1 MSIKAGYLTPHPPL
15 IIPQVGRGMEREIE
29 NTIEAYKKVAKKV
42 KDYSPDTLILISP
55 HAPAYLDYFQIAS
68 GSEMSGTFEDFGAE
82 DVKVQIDLDQ
92 DLSDLI
98 IEEGRKKDLSLGYKG
113 NTELLDHGS
122 MVPLYFIQKEYS
134 CPIVRLSVS
143 GFSLEEHYKYGMA
156 IQKAVEKSEKRVL
169 VIISGDLSHYLDK
182 EKDNYSEIGEEF
194 DNLVEKSFETGEFLD
209 LLLLEEDYI
218 NRAGECGLS
227 PLAVFMGIADGYQ
240 VNGEWMSYEAP
251 FGVGYGVGEFV
262 LVDKNKDRKYL
273 KKMIKFREEKLR
285 DTRESESEI
294 VRLARHS
301 LESMVNLGE
310 VEDPKWKL
318 SSYLLEEKAGV
329 FVTLNKNG
337 KLRGCIGT
345 IESTQKNMAVEIMK
359 NAVSSGLKDFRFN
372 PVKDEE
378 LDELIYSVDILA
390 QSERIDSFSQLDIKK
405 YGVIVESGNRRGLL
419 LPNIESVKSVEE
431 QVNIAL
437 DKAGIGPNEDYI
449 LKRFEVTRYF

>member
-15 IIPQVGRGMEREIE
+15 IIPQVGGGMEREIE
-29 NTIEAYKKVAKKV
+29 NTIKAYKKVAKKV

-82 DVKVQIDLDQ
+82 DVKIQIDLDQ

-98 IEEGRKKDLSLGYKG
+98 IKEGRKNELSLGYKG
-113 NTELLDHGS
+113 NREVLDHGS

-143 GFSLEEHYKYGMA
+143 GYSLEEHYKYGMA
-156 IQKAVEKSEKRVL
+156 IQRAIEKSNKDIV

-194 DNLVEKSFETGEFLD
+194 DSLVERSFETGDFLD

-218 NRAGECGLS
+218 NQAGECGLS
-227 PLAVFMGIADGYQ
+227 PLVVFMGIADGYQ
-240 VNGEWMSYEAP
+240 VSGDWMSYEAP

-262 LVDKNKDRKYL
+262 LLDKNRDRKYFEKMAKI
-273 KKMIKFREEKLR
+273 KKKKLR
-285 DTRESESEI
+285 EIRESESEI

-310 VEDPKWKL
+310 VEDPKWEL

-419 LPNIESVKSVEE
+419 LPNIESVKTVEE

-437 DKAGIGPNEDYI
+437 DKAGIGTNEDYI